1 MIYVTARSRLRQ
13 ALVEVAAG
21 RAAPGIIKRVFEL
34 QSDYYL
40 WINS

>member
-1 MIYVTARSRLRQ
+1 MVYVTARSLLRQ
-13 ALVEVAAG
+13 ALVEVAAD
-21 RAAPGIIKRVFEL
+21 RAAPGTIKWVFEP